1 MNLLP
6 QIANIVDVPTY
17 ISRLRCRQAQ
27 TIARAATSGSKIGG
41 TGCGCRGILH
51 LHQSNCGVFI
61 AGSCTID
68 VEESSVKRS
77 GYEESLASAAGAANK
92 ADKAVKDTAQRYLK
106 LFGIQVDL
114 DDIEKKIRDRPF
126 LYLALAA
133 GAGFTIGGGLA
144 INMGVALLGIFGRRA
159 AAETT
164 TNFVRQFVHRTVS
177 SSKPQ
182 PMMLRH

>member
-1 MNLLP
+1 VPEEKFNMKTY
-6 QIANIVDVPTY
+6 DVPGKD
-17 ISRLRCRQAQ
+17 AME
-27 TIARAATSGSKIGG
+27 TIADGQPASDETS
-41 TGCGCRGILH
+41 
-51 LHQSNCGVFI
+51 
-61 AGSCTID
+61 D

-92 ADKAVKDTAQRYLK
+92 ADKAVKDTAQRYFK

-177 SSKPQ
+177 RSKPQ